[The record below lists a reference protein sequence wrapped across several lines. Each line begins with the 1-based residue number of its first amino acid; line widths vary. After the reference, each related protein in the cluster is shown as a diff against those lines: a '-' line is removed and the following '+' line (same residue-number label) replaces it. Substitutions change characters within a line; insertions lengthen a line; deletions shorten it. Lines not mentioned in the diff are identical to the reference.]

1 MKRNV
6 LTGTLLLG
14 AGFVVGIFV
23 SNFPAVSAAV
33 RPSAANIS
41 QQKFTVS
48 IDEIKQN
55 FVFGDQFTGHYN
67 KTVTLSDGSKRHIE
81 LTPMIHDGMQVVK
94 FQDNSGHTYMGL
106 NDTTTNG
113 TLMVQIR
120 DVATM
125 HQQLKAEGWKG
136 VGR

>member
-6 LTGTLLLG
+6 LASALLL
-14 AGFVVGIFV
+14 ATGFVGGIFAA
-23 SNFPAVSAAV
+23 NFPSVSAAV
-33 RPSAANIS
+33 RPSAANLS
-41 QQKFTVS
+41 QQKFMVS

-55 FVFGDQFTGHYN
+55 FVFGDQFTGSYS

-81 LTPMIHDGMQVVK
+81 LTPMIHNGMQVVK

-106 NDTTTNG
+106 NGTTTNG

-120 DVATM
+120 DIATM
-125 HQQLKAEGWKG
+125 HQQLKAEGWK
-136 VGR
+136 VAGR